1 MEMVQKLDAGPI
13 VAQREVPL
21 RSATYADELSQQ
33 LAFFGRAYFAGSF
46 ARLVEWHSKSRTSG

>member
-33 LAFFGRAYFAGSF
+33 LAFFW
-46 ARLVEWHSKSRTSG
+46 ARVLCWKFCQTG